1 MYKKSGR
8 NIFNIKKM
16 AFPVFVLLLI
26 IFFMLTLGSCTR
38 QVSLYFA
45 KYTGSESYLSAEK
58 RNLSFQGDDYQKIIE
73 ELAKGPQDDKLSPTI
88 PSTVQVNSVILSDGT
103 AIVDLSSE
111 ILTDFEEIPHSSL
124 TETLAIFSI
133 VNTLTEFEEIHKVK
147 ITIEGRDSGEL
158 EGLYIEDFWGHI
170 GIYEEFERNEE
181 IIGKSK

>member
-1 MYKKSGR
+1 M
-8 NIFNIKKM
+8 
-16 AFPVFVLLLI
+16 
-26 IFFMLTLGSCTR
+26 
-38 QVSLYFA
+38 
-45 KYTGSESYLSAEK
+45 
-58 RNLSFQGDDYQKIIE
+58 
-73 ELAKGPQDDKLSPTI
+73 
-88 PSTVQVNSVILSDGT
+88 QVNSVILSDGT